1 METVNTKK
9 HSVHKVLA
17 HSYVV
22 YLIFFLLAI
31 YLDTVFSARGGSA
44 FGVEFFASSIAV
56 FIGVAFLLLASI
68 LILSAQKTGHEFRKI
83 KEKRTKHFHGGLYH
97 YTRIPTQWGLF
108 FLMLGFG
115 VITNSFFVIVFS
127 IISFLTAKFI
137 FIEKQEKMLEEKYG
151 THYTEYK
158 KSVKF

>member
-1 METVNTKK
+1 METINTEK

-31 YLDTVFSARGGSA
+31 YLDAIFGFKVFPDTFMAP
-44 FGVEFFASSIAV
+44 V
-56 FIGVAFLLLASI
+56 
-68 LILSAQKTGHEFRKI
+68 
-83 KEKRTKHFHGGLYH
+83 
-97 YTRIPTQWGLF
+97 GLF

>member
-1 METVNTKK
+1 METINTKK

-31 YLDTVFSARGGSA
+31 YLDAIFGFKVFPDTFMAPVGL
-44 FGVEFFASSIAV
+44 FFLI
-56 FIGVAFLLLASI
+56 LASV

-83 KEKRTKHFHGGLYH
+83 KEKRVEHFHGGPYH